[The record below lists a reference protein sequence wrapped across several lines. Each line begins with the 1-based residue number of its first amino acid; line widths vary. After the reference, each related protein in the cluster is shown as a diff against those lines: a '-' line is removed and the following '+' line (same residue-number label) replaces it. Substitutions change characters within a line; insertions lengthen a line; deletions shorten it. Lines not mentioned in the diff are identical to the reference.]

1 MKWNPLWLNPKVIT
15 YLWPFKYIKY
25 DLIHIP
31 THTDNLYYH
40 TLSHTVNPY
49 YQTLSYTVRERSR
62 ETLSYFQG
70 KKQQVINIIN
80 DNIFALVVSKF
91 VPYVICQS
99 VYQSLMSFVSQLT
112 ELNVLYSTKHTL
124 FAALSNPS
132 CHITGHTA
140 RCQWFVCWKSLF
152 LIEKREKSRRYI
164 CGSVTLIVNIIV
176 QVFNRVQRFVNQ
188 RLSCDIMLCG
198 KGHT

>member
-1 MKWNPLWLNPKVIT
+1 MTFKDRLVLVIEPRNTGELLYDWNTVKMKWNPLWLNPKVIT

-25 DLIHIP
+25 DLKHIP

-40 TLSHTVNPY
+40 TISHTVNPY

-99 VYQSLMSFVSQLT
+99 VNQSLMSFVSQ
-112 ELNVLYSTKHTL
+112 
-124 FAALSNPS
+124 FIRA
-132 CHITGHTA
+132 
-140 RCQWFVCWKSLF
+140 
-152 LIEKREKSRRYI
+152 
-164 CGSVTLIVNIIV
+164 
-176 QVFNRVQRFVNQ
+176 
-188 RLSCDIMLCG
+188 
-198 KGHT
+198 